1 MVKTYEPI
9 HFKKCWSKI
18 EFKESKA
25 KFKVVQKL
33 NNVKNYAGPNNIWKP
48 LKAYLKSAFFSSANS
63 LNSPN
68 N

>member
-1 MVKTYEPI
+1 MIYSHEPI

-25 KFKVVQKL
+25 KFKAVQKL
-33 NNVKNYAGPNNIWKP
+33 NNVKNYTGPNNIWMPKI
-48 LKAYLKSAFFSSANS
+48 AYRKLAFFSSANS